1 MKFIK
6 LAATAAILSLSAPFA
21 AFAQPA
27 PELFFALPTTDSV
40 EIQPVSQVQ
49 LTFNTEVDLMHVDL
63 ETPDGTK
70 LVLFDV
76 VANNGEPKKS
86 MVFSFDLPVPAAA
99 PGQYF
104 INYVADVNRADGT
117 SDTLSAYSAFKIAGS

>member
-1 MKFIK
+1 MRFIK
-6 LAATAAILSLSAPFA
+6 LAATAAVLAMCTPFA
-21 AFAQPA
+21 ATAQPA
-27 PELFFALPTTDSV
+27 PELFFAMPITDSV
-40 EIQPVSQVQ
+40 EIQPVSEIQ
-49 LTFNTEVDLMHVDL
+49 LTFNTEVDLTHVDL

-76 VANNGEPKKS
+76 VENNGEAKKN
-86 MVFSFDLPVPAAA
+86 MIFKFELPVPAAA

-117 SDTLSAYSAFKIAGS
+117 SDTISSHSAFKIAGS

>member
-1 MKFIK
+1 MQTTKAW
-6 LAATAAILSLSAPFA
+6 LSAAVLSLCAPFA
-21 AFAQPA
+21 AKAQPA
-27 PELFFALPTTDSV
+27 PELFFALPTTNSV
-40 EIQPVSQVQ
+40 ATQPVSQVQ
-49 LTFNTEVDLMHVDL
+49 LTFNTPVDLTHADL

-76 VANNGEPKKS
+76 VANGGEAKTN

-104 INYVADVNRADGT
+104 INYTAEVNRPDGT
-117 SDTLSAYSAFKIAGS
+117 SETVSANSPFTIAES